1 MLRTNLAT
9 RPFYNDRPVR
19 IGIAVATVAVAIF
32 TLYNGARALTL
43 SQRNRELAAQAE
55 NAEARTR
62 ELRGRAEALRK
73 ALAQAD
79 VTVVQAAAREA
90 NLLIAQRAFSWTD
103 LFNRFEETLPANVR
117 IANVQPQQDDQGRML
132 VAVTV
137 QSRRVEDLD
146 EFIERLEQTGAFR
159 GVLSRQESVDESGTL
174 LSVIQGYCTP
184 PGASA
189 PGAGAVPAGPA
200 RNESPVQP
208 AATGTTP

>member
-9 RPFYNDRPVR
+9 RPFYNDRPIR
-19 IGIAVATVAVAIF
+19 IGIALATVTVALF
-32 TLYNGARALTL
+32 TLYNGARVLTL
-43 SQRNRELAAQAE
+43 NQQNRELVAQADA
-55 NAEARTR
+55 AEARTR
-62 ELRGRAEALRK
+62 ELRGRAESLRK

-159 GVLSRQESVDESGTL
+159 GVLSRQESVDESGAL
-174 LSVIQGYCTP
+174 LSVIQGYYTP
-184 PGASA
+184 AGVASSA
-189 PGAGAVPAGPA
+189 PG
-200 RNESPVQP
+200 
-208 AATGTTP
+208 TTR